1 MSFLRFLS
9 LTTTPVHFRY
19 AVARSRF
26 FRILVQSAA
35 MTAAKF
41 PQTSS
46 KHLTEIAEILAAGLM
61 RLMARKSSPISADLG
76 ESSLDLSA
84 AESGHPTPGERRIL
98 DG

>member
-1 MSFLRFLS
+1 MSFFRFLS
-9 LTTTPVHFRY
+9 LTTPPFHFRY

-26 FRILVQSAA
+26 FGILVQSAA
-35 MTAAKF
+35 MTAAKI

-61 RLMARKSSPISADLG
+61 RLAARKSSPISTTSGDIP
-76 ESSLDLSA
+76 LDISA
-84 AESGHPTPGERRIL
+84 PESGHPIPENRRTA

>member
-1 MSFLRFLS
+1 V
-9 LTTTPVHFRY
+9 PVQFRY

-26 FRILVQSAA
+26 FGILVQSAA
-35 MTAAKF
+35 MTAAKT

-61 RLMARKSSPISADLG
+61 RVVARKSSPIAADSG
-76 ESSLDLSA
+76 ETSLDISP
-84 AESGHPTPGERRIL
+84 AESGHPTPVNRRTT